1 MNNKPYEPFENM
13 QSKEPEK
20 NDATY
25 HTGTDMSGNTG
36 GAIYGGD
43 PTAQERHASQQSA
56 YVPQEVYGYQ
66 TPEEKP
72 YSSQAGQEA
81 QPKEVY
87 SSTVYISGVPQA
99 MEPYEYT
106 ESSKA
111 QTPDRQDYADG
122 YHTQYTS
129 SQAYAGNSEQA
140 PYQTSATVVTQG
152 TPYSAPGAEYSRQQ
166 AASTRKERKAQ
177 KKAQKKGAGKG
188 FVAAVMV
195 VGILASGVLGFG
207 GGWLASNLG
216 ESGVIPT
223 SDGLTIQKVV
233 NTAEGTTQSSEGE
246 MTTTQIVEATVDSV
260 VEITTEVVKTGSF
273 SQQYIESGAGSGVII
288 SENGY
293 ILTNNHVI
301 DGASKI
307 TVTLKDGT
315 SHDATL
321 VGTAESVLDV
331 ALLKIDA
338 NGLSP
343 VVMGDSDALQVGEKA
358 VVVGNPLGQLGGT
371 VTDGIVS
378 ALNRDIS
385 IDGVTMNLLQTNAAI
400 NPGNS
405 GGGMF
410 NGKGEL
416 VGLIVAKSTGME
428 VEGLGFAIPIN
439 QITDILDDLTEYGYV
454 RGNIDLGISMLDI
467 TSEQM
472 ALMYGVS
479 DTGVYVLSVNNGSN
493 AQDAGFQ
500 RGDQI
505 LSVDGEEVNTSKE
518 VTEIIQK
525 HEVGETVTVKVKRGG
540 QTGDLQFVL
549 EEQVPDSFAS
559 ADNGDNVDPF
569 AKNGGDSNGNGG
581 FSIDDFFNELF

>member
-1 MNNKPYEPFENM
+1 MNNNPYEPFENM
-13 QSKEPEK
+13 QNEEPKK

-25 HTGTDMSGNTG
+25 YTGADTSGNISEG
-36 GAIYGGD
+36 MYGGD

-56 YVPQEVYGYQ
+56 YVPQDVYGFQ
-66 TPEEKP
+66 NPEEKT
-72 YSSQAGQEA
+72 YSSEAEQEA
-81 QPKEVY
+81 QSKEVY
-87 SSTVYISGVPQA
+87 SSTAYISGAPQP
-99 MEPYEYT
+99 MGTYEYT
-106 ESSKA
+106 EPAKA
-111 QTPDRQDYADG
+111 QTLDRQDYADG

-129 SQAYAGNSEQA
+129 SQTYVENSEQA

-152 TPYSAPGAEYSRQQ
+152 SSYSAPGAEYAGQQ
-166 AASTRKERKAQ
+166 AARTKKERKAQ

-188 FVAAVMV
+188 FVASVMV

-207 GGWLASNLG
+207 GGWLASSLG

-246 MTTTQIVEATVDSV
+246 MTTAQIVEATADSV

-315 SHDATL
+315 SYDATL

-338 NGLSP
+338 SGLNP

-439 QITDILDDLTEYGYV
+439 QITDILT
-454 RGNIDLGISMLDI
+454 I
-467 TSEQM
+467 
-472 ALMYGVS
+472 
-479 DTGVYVLSVNNGSN
+479 
-493 AQDAGFQ
+493 
-500 RGDQI
+500 
-505 LSVDGEEVNTSKE
+505 
-518 VTEIIQK
+518 
-525 HEVGETVTVKVKRGG
+525 
-540 QTGDLQFVL
+540 
-549 EEQVPDSFAS
+549 
-559 ADNGDNVDPF
+559 
-569 AKNGGDSNGNGG
+569 
-581 FSIDDFFNELF
+581 

>member
-1 MNNKPYEPFENM
+1 MNNNPYEPFENM
-13 QSKEPEK
+13 QNEEPKK

-25 HTGTDMSGNTG
+25 YTGADTSGNISEG
-36 GAIYGGD
+36 MYGGD

-56 YVPQEVYGYQ
+56 YVPQDVYGFQ
-66 TPEEKP
+66 NPEEKT
-72 YSSQAGQEA
+72 YSSEAEQEA
-81 QPKEVY
+81 QSKEVY
-87 SSTVYISGVPQA
+87 SSTAYISGAPQP
-99 MEPYEYT
+99 MGTYEYT
-106 ESSKA
+106 EPAKA
-111 QTPDRQDYADG
+111 QTLDRQDYADG

-129 SQAYAGNSEQA
+129 SQTYVENSEQA

-152 TPYSAPGAEYSRQQ
+152 SSYSAPGAEYAGQQ
-166 AASTRKERKAQ
+166 AARTKKERKAQ

-188 FVAAVMV
+188 FVASVMV

-207 GGWLASNLG
+207 GGWLASSLG

-246 MTTTQIVEATVDSV
+246 MTTAQIVEATADSV

-505 LSVDGEEVNTSKE
+505 LSIDGKEVNTSEE
-518 VTEIIQK
+518 VTKAIQE
-525 HEVGETVTVKVKRGG
+525 HEVGDTVTVKVKRGE
-540 QTGDLQFVL
+540 QTGDLQLVL
-549 EEQVPDSFAS
+549 EEQVPDSFGS
-559 ADNGDNVDPF
+559 AGNTDNADPF
-569 AKNGGDSNGNGG
+569 AQNGGNSNNNGG
-581 FSIDDFFNELF
+581 YSIDDFFNELF